1 MGFHE
6 VLGCWM
12 KKKLEKF
19 VYCKENVL
27 GYLILFKINILSK
40 IAIKSKP

>member
-1 MGFHE
+1 MDFHE

-12 KKKLEKF
+12 KEWKKLERF

-27 GYLILFKINILSK
+27 GYLILFKINIVFYLK
-40 IAIKSKP
+40 LL